1 MKVYLVGGA
10 VRDHLLG
17 LPVKERD
24 WVVIGETPE
33 AMVAQG
39 FRPVG
44 KDFPVFLH
52 PKTHE
57 EYALARTERKTA
69 PGYRG
74 FSINASPD
82 VTLEQDLL
90 RRDLTINAIAKDDVD
105 TLIDPFGGQKDL
117 SSRSLRHISSAFAE
131 DPVRILRV
139 ARFMARYQHLGF
151 KVAGETMELMKNM
164 VAQGEVD
171 ALVPERV
178 WSELV
183 KALSERTPTQFF
195 DVLQHCGAL
204 ARLFPEIHCLYGV
217 PQPAKY
223 HPEIDTGIH
232 TMMVLEQA
240 VKLSDDPRVR
250 FAALTHDLGKGMT
263 PRTQWPGHRGHEK
276 TGLTALEGLCERLR
290 VPNDYKKL
298 AQKVIRFHGNCH
310 RVFELR
316 SSTMVDTLQSLDA
329 FRKNESL
336 TPFLLTCIADAR
348 GRKGLESKPYPQADF
363 FLKAQRAALSVDVTP
378 FIQQGF
384 EGAAIGQKLRELRIK
399 AVESCKREVTT
410 Q

>member
-10 VRDHLLG
+10 VRDQLLG
-17 LPVKERD
+17 FAIKERD
-24 WVVIGETPE
+24 WVVIGETPN
-33 AMVAQG
+33 AMEAQG
-39 FRPVG
+39 FKAVG

-74 FSINASPD
+74 FSINASPN

-90 RRDLTINAIAKDDVD
+90 RRDLTINAIAQDDAG

-117 SSRSLRHISSAFAE
+117 GLRLLRHISSAFTE

-139 ARFMARYQHLGF
+139 ARFMARYHHLGF
-151 KVAGETMELMKNM
+151 KVSEETMTLMKNM
-164 VAQGEVD
+164 VDKGEID

-178 WSELV
+178 WSELA
-183 KALSERTPTQFF
+183 KTLSEQTPTQFF
-195 DVLQHCGAL
+195 DVLQNCGAL
-204 ARLFPEIHCLYGV
+204 AKLFPEIHRLFGV

-263 PRTQWPGHRGHEK
+263 PKEQWPGHRGHEK
-276 TGLTALEGLCERLR
+276 TGLTALEGFCKRLR
-290 VPNDYKKL
+290 VPNEYKKL

-310 RVFELR
+310 RIFELR

-348 GRKGLESKPYPQADF
+348 GRKGLESIPYPQADF
-363 FLKAQRAALSVDVTP
+363 FLRVQRAALSVDVSP
-378 FIQQGF
+378 LIEQGL
-384 EGAAIGQKLRELRIK
+384 EGSAIGLKLRELRIR
-399 AVESCKREVTT
+399 AVEMCKKETT
-410 Q
+410 T

>member
-10 VRDHLLG
+10 IRDQLLG
-17 LPVKERD
+17 LAVKERD
-24 WVVIGETPE
+24 WIVIGETPE
-33 AMVAQG
+33 AMIAQG

-52 PKTHE
+52 PETHE

-74 FSINASPD
+74 FSINASPS
-82 VTLEQDLL
+82 VTLEEDLL
-90 RRDLTINAIAKDDVD
+90 RRDLTINAIAKDDAGI
-105 TLIDPFGGQKDL
+105 LIDPFGGQNDL
-117 SSRSLRHISSAFAE
+117 NARLLRHISSAFAE

-139 ARFMARYQHLGF
+139 ARFMARYHHLGF
-151 KVAGETMELMKNM
+151 KVAGETMGLMKNM

-195 DVLQHCGAL
+195 DVLQNCGAL
-204 ARLFPEIHCLYGV
+204 ARLFPEIHCLFGV
-217 PQPAKY
+217 PQPPEY

-263 PRTQWPGHRGHEK
+263 PRTQWPSHRGHEI
-276 TGLTALEGLCERLR
+276 TGLAALEGFCERLR
-290 VPNDYKKL
+290 VPNDYRKL
-298 AQKVIRFHGNCH
+298 AKQVIRFHGNCH

-316 SSTMVDTLQSLDA
+316 SSTMVDILQSLDA

-378 FIQQGF
+378 LIQQGL
-384 EGAAIGQKLRELRIK
+384 EGSAIGLKLRELRIR
-399 AVESCKREVTT
+399 AVESCKKEITI
-410 Q
+410 